1 MSYVKLNEMAK
12 EFGNFYVSGISLET
26 KQDSDEETD
35 VEICMDGEVSPVREE
50 DKKPAIDEIPSLDG
64 MFAHAV
70 YELNKKY
77 KG

>member
-35 VEICMDGEVSPVREE
+35 VRVTLDGDDKSVQEE
-50 DKKPAIDEIPSLDG
+50 EKKPAIDGIPDLDG
-64 MFAHAV
+64 IFAHAV
-70 YELNKKY
+70 YALNKKS